1 MTKTGWVFAGVLSVL
16 PCIVGCTSEGG
27 MDPNIGNALSGLTKA
42 TANDPDAQQGLKLLG
57 AGAQVVSAWTMS
69 EADAKQIGEGVAVA
83 IINQPQYRLTS
94 DDKLNA
100 YVTKVGLTV
109 GAVSTRP
116 DIQYTFGVLE
126 SATPNAF
133 SAPGGYIFVSRGA
146 LQRMQDESEL
156 AGVLAHEIGH
166 ICLEHGKT
174 ALRDG
179 KTFDAA
185 MTVMSTDGRAAQL
198 VGPIKDFTQQ
208 VLTKPGSQKQE
219 SDADQ
224 QAIAIVKRAG
234 YDPMGLARY
243 LNRVSDGKQSGGLN
257 FSTHPITAD
266 RVKKIQT
273 YAAGASGAVLK
284 ERFAAN
290 VK

>member
-16 PCIVGCTSEGG
+16 PCIAGCTSEGG
-27 MDPNIGNALSGLTKA
+27 MDPSIGNALSSLSNAGGGQNSNDMKALGGLAKIA
-42 TANDPDAQQGLKLLG
+42 
-57 AGAQVVSAWTMS
+57 AGATMS
-69 EADAKQIGEGVAVA
+69 ESDAKQIGEGVAVS
-83 IINQPQYRLTS
+83 IVNMPQYRLTA
-94 DDKLNA
+94 DDKLNG

-116 DIQYTFGVLE
+116 DVQFTFGVLE
-126 SATPNAF
+126 SNIPNAF
-133 SAPGGYIFVSRGA
+133 SAPGGYVFITRGA
-146 LQRMQDESEL
+146 LLKMQDESEL

-166 ICLEHGKT
+166 LCLEHGKKALQGSKMFEGVMDVGASRNADLA
-174 ALRDG
+174 ALRGGID
-179 KTFDAA
+179 K
-185 MTVMSTDGRAAQL
+185 
-198 VGPIKDFTQQ
+198 FTKE
-208 VLTKPGSQKQE
+208 VLSKPGSQKE
-219 SDADQ
+219 EGDADQ

-243 LNRVSDGKQSGGLN
+243 LNRVSEGKQSGGLN

-284 ERFAAN
+284 ERFAAS
-290 VK
+290 VR